1 MLSESTANCAPA
13 QHVIGYTADMF
24 RTIGHTF
31 ELMKTSWRV
40 LQKDR
45 ELILFPIMSG
55 IGLIVMLLLFLGIA
69 SGTGTLD
76 RLDTASNTGG
86 SEEIA
91 PVDYAV
97 TAAMYFSASFIVIF
111 FNAALVAAALERLRG
126 GDPNIK
132 SGLKA
137 AMSHLPAIIAWALI
151 SATIGLV
158 LQILRDKLKGNFIG
172 QIILSMVGGVW
183 AYLTFFVIPVLVAEG
198 IGPIGAIK
206 RSSSLFRETWGRQFA
221 ASFGFSI
228 VYFGAFL
235 IAIVPAALLFF
246 VTPIAGIAVGAITI
260 PIAIGTVQAMEGI
273 FKAALYEYALGESPL
288 EFDRNTLSGAY
299 RAL

>member
-1 MLSESTANCAPA
+1 
-13 QHVIGYTADMF
+13 
-24 RTIGHTF
+24 
-31 ELMKTSWRV
+31 MKMSWHV

-45 ELILFPIMSG
+45 ELIFFPIMSG

-76 RLDTASNTGG
+76 RLETASNSG

-91 PVDYAV
+91 VVDYAI
-97 TAAMYFSASFIVIF
+97 TGAMYFSASFIVIF

-132 SGLKA
+132 SGLRA
-137 AMSHLPAIIAWALI
+137 AAKHLPAIIGWAII
-151 SATIGLV
+151 SATIGLI
-158 LQILRDKLKGNFIG
+158 LQILRDRLKGNFIG

-198 IGPIGAIK
+198 IGPIGAVK

-221 ASFGFSI
+221 ASFGFGI
-228 VYFGAFL
+228 VYLGAMV
-235 IAIVPAALLFF
+235 IAIVPAALLFM
-246 VTPIAGIAVGAITI
+246 VTPIAGIAVGALTV

-288 EFDRNTLSGAY
+288 EFDHNTLSGAY